1 MSLVARVLRAV
12 EARAPGTPP
21 RTRRGGARAC
31 LLVRGPSRSGRTER
45 FLRTCAKIASR
56 RRSQMVRVRTLDR
69 RGPVGQMP
77 RFGYMVYVN
86 GCSSD
91 RHLIYVDR
99 HSGARAVV
107 AGRRLQCSAGLMQR
121 RRALAAASRC
131 SAAGISAKL
140 SQTHWRSRI
149 TAAGGELA
157 LRCDL
162 DLASCKTLASP
173 GLALQFQC
181 GV

>member
-12 EARAPGTPP
+12 DARAPGTPP
-21 RTRRGGARAC
+21 RTRRGGVRAC
-31 LLVRGPSRSGRTER
+31 LLVRGPSRSGCTER
-45 FLRTCAKIASR
+45 FVRTCAKIASR

-107 AGRRLQCSAGLMQR
+107 AGRRLQCSAGLMQPR
-121 RRALAAASRC
+121 RVQLPAFAAAR
-131 SAAGISAKL
+131 ISAKL
-140 SQTHWRSRI
+140 SHRSRDQELLQ
-149 TAAGGELA
+149 AGEF
-157 LRCDL
+157 CDP
-162 DLASCKTLASP
+162 A
-173 GLALQFQC
+173 ALQRPRPS
-181 GV
+181 VL